1 MRNRFDVKV
10 TWDAEAEMWVADSD
24 DIPGLAAEAP
34 DADSLVK
41 KLTVLIPELLELNE
55 VQVDRGASGIEVAL
69 HYHREERIQ
78 LPHAA

>member
-1 MRNRFDVKV
+1 MRNRFDVQV

-24 DIPGLAAEAP
+24 NIPGLAAEAP

-41 KLTVLIPELLELNE
+41 KLTVLIPELLELNQ
-55 VQVDRGASGIEVAL
+55 VQLDAASNGIEVTL